1 MKLSVCLLLVTL
13 ALCCY
18 QANAVVCPALV
29 SELLDFFFI
38 SEPLFKL
45 NLAKFDAPPEA
56 VVAKLGVKRCT
67 DQMSLQQR
75 DLIAKVLVTIVKKCS
90 V

>member
-1 MKLSVCLLLVTL
+1 MKLSVCLVLVTL

-18 QANAVVCPALV
+18 RANAVVCPALV
-29 SELLDFFFI
+29 SELLDMVFI

-45 NLAKFDAPPEA
+45 NLAKFDALPEA
-56 VVAKLGVKRCT
+56 VVTKLGGKRGT
-67 DQMSLQQR
+67 DQISLQQR
-75 DLIAKVLVTIVKKCS
+75 GLIAKVLVTIVKKCS